1 MTHDW
6 DNIPPVVP
14 RFVIHLSKYIEGIT
28 DHVKHLKALETVES
42 LRIDTTGKFEVRQ
55 PSFIPN
61 RRFLCSRT
69 WIKDW
74 KSTRAK
80 LMTRRRRWC
89 GTSRS
94 AMIMASTSAKSSKSF
109 AAVFII
115 PDQSASKRVSLK
127 KRVSY
132 TSTPPSLARWSTWRR
147 RARSCQSCVQSKP
160 KSVMSRC
167 R

>member
-1 MTHDW
+1 VHALEVEPLKDALTFEKVNYMTHDW

-69 WIKDW
+69 
-74 KSTRAK
+74 
-80 LMTRRRRWC
+80 
-89 GTSRS
+89 
-94 AMIMASTSAKSSKSF
+94 
-109 AAVFII
+109 
-115 PDQSASKRVSLK
+115 
-127 KRVSY
+127 
-132 TSTPPSLARWSTWRR
+132 
-147 RARSCQSCVQSKP
+147 
-160 KSVMSRC
+160 
-167 R
+167 